1 MKTYKLKVSNGE
13 IEVQLTDDDAK
24 RYGEFVTEVESKAA
38 PAPQNKARGASTK
51 EA

>member
-1 MKTYKLKVSNGE
+1 MKTYKLKVSAAE
-13 IEVQLTDDDAK
+13 IEVQMTEEDAK
-24 RYGEFVTEVESKAA
+24 RYGDLATLVESKAA

>member
-1 MKTYKLKVSNGE
+1 MLLNDE
-13 IEVQLTDDDAK
+13 DAK
-24 RYGEFVTEVESKAA
+24 RYDGVLVESKAA